1 MHTSDRQVACRGCA
15 ACKERGGGGERAHR
29 VWCRVQ
35 GRGGRERRT
44 AKKCSN
50 KVGVARTHPKHLPPV
65 LLYLLINWLV
75 DLSPPQFPEFH
86 YSPHLYKYTSGIRQT
101 LEHFKVCADPCNHRL
116 LLPVRHSAHR
126 YDVTLRKSRQCSL
139 QSRPWPRRRRRPN
152 RQRFRQNRR
161 PTRRRRLQHRRP
173 TGRRRLQLRLPTGR
187 RRPQTGRRRL
197 QLRRPTLFSGSSVKA
212 RRK

>member
-1 MHTSDRQVACRGCA
+1 MKSGPSRVNAPLEGLRFQGPRGALLASVEVALHTSDRQVACRGCA

-126 YDVTLRKSRQCSL
+126 Y
-139 QSRPWPRRRRRPN
+139 
-152 RQRFRQNRR
+152 
-161 PTRRRRLQHRRP
+161 
-173 TGRRRLQLRLPTGR
+173 GM
-187 RRPQTGRRRL
+187 
-197 QLRRPTLFSGSSVKA
+197 
-212 RRK
+212 